1 MSSEKMPSSW
11 HEQRWWVW
19 FPYVSLNGLLLYIFL
34 ISHSLSNSPYSTPLA
49 VQNERQPRSTAQ
61 VRLDTLD
68 IDTEK
73 EHIATTREPTSSS
86 STCSVISRPLL
97 GSSISSSINS
107 SGPCQHSSSPKNS
120 HRFMAS
126 LMTAE
131 TCAKLEP
138 EDGRDTN
145 QSWNSLHF
153 LLFSKL
159 LCCNVTIQLCSLFLS
174 LQWTRILM

>member
-1 MSSEKMPSSW
+1 MCPVDKAHRNQCQACRLKKCLQAGMNKDGEFDV
-11 HEQRWWVW
+11 RR
-19 FPYVSLNGLLLYIFL
+19 SLLMDCFSTFSYR
-34 ISHSLSNSPYSTPLA
+34 SLSNTPHSSLA

-73 EHIATTREPTSSS
+73 EHLATTREPTSSS

-107 SGPCQHSSSPKNS
+107 SGPSQHSSSPKNS

-138 EDGRDTN
+138 EDGRN
-145 QSWNSLHF
+145 IKSNKPIIKS
-153 LLFSKL
+153 
-159 LCCNVTIQLCSLFLS
+159 SLFVFAS
-174 LQWTRILM
+174 LKAV

>member
-1 MSSEKMPSSW
+1 MVSSPYAISSW
-11 HEQRWWVW
+11 IA
-19 FPYVSLNGLLLYIFL
+19 FPYF
-34 ISHSLSNSPYSTPLA
+34 HSLSNSPHSSPLA

-68 IDTEK
+68 IDTDK
-73 EHIATTREPTSSS
+73 EHLATTREPTSS

-107 SGPCQHSSSPKNS
+107 SGPSQHCSSPKNS

-138 EDGRDTN
+138 EDGRDTKSN
-145 QSWNSLHF
+145 RPIRKTTVIFFASVKAVMW
-153 LLFSKL
+153 
-159 LCCNVTIQLCSLFLS
+159 
-174 LQWTRILM
+174 WY